1 MTYQPKHRAED
12 RVIAVVHS
20 TPPSL
25 DYEAWIGSLRTT
37 REPPELFATKI
48 EITFP
53 NATVT
58 PINEITFPNATVTWI
73 PKKLQTT
80 FWEDYSESRAGHEW
94 DGRSWFK

>member
-12 RVIAVVHS
+12 RVIAVLHS

-25 DYEAWIGSLRTT
+25 DYEGWIGLLREDVDERPMTET
-37 REPPELFATKI
+37 LKPLPPPK
-48 EITFP
+48 
-53 NATVT
+53 
-58 PINEITFPNATVTWI
+58 ITFPNATVTWI

-94 DGRSWFK
+94 DGRSWFA

>member
-1 MTYQPKHRAED
+1 MTDYQPKHRAED
-12 RVIAVVHS
+12 RVIAVIRS

-37 REPPELFATKI
+37 REPPELFAPKLFAPKI

-58 PINEITFPNATVTWI
+58 PINF
-73 PKKLQTT
+73 QTT

-94 DGRSWFK
+94 DGRSWFS